1 MGADRSAAQMRKPR
15 WRFASLFVAMIA
27 GCASEHVA
35 FALIDVPIEWQLVS
49 NQRYRTTSCPLIS
62 GSYTSKGMARVFRS
76 VEGKPQAPQD
86 ELVGAWR
93 IGYSQRTGAREIV
106 APDDHRAPTG
116 IRIDEVRIAQIN
128 ETRYEVYRPQKGG
141 KIEIASFDS
150 TAGDF
155 SCTDGIIHLAVK
167 RQAGSSEGTTTHTEL
182 ISSMYV
188 ADDGALIVKQ
198 RMTSK
203 ASSLIFLRSEIITED
218 YARFPRATP
227 PPPRN

>member
-1 MGADRSAAQMRKPR
+1 MRKTR
-15 WRFASLFVAMIA
+15 RRCALLFAAMMT
-27 GCASEHVA
+27 GCVSERVA
-35 FALIDVPIEWQLVS
+35 FALSDVPVEWQSAS
-49 NQRYRTTSCPLIS
+49 NERYHATSCPLIS
-62 GSYTSKGMARVFRS
+62 GSYTSKGIARVFRR
-76 VEGKPQAPQD
+76 VDGKPQAPQD

-106 APDDHRAPTG
+106 AADDSRVPSG
-116 IRIDEVRIAQIN
+116 IKIDEVRIAQLN
-128 ETRYEVYRPQKGG
+128 ETRYEVYRPQRSG

-167 RQAGSSEGTTTHTEL
+167 RQAGSSEGTTNQTEL
-182 ISSMYV
+182 ISSIYV
-188 ADDGALIVKQ
+188 AEDGALIVKQ

-203 ASSLIFLRSEIITED
+203 ASSLIFFRGEIITED

-227 PPPRN
+227 VPQK